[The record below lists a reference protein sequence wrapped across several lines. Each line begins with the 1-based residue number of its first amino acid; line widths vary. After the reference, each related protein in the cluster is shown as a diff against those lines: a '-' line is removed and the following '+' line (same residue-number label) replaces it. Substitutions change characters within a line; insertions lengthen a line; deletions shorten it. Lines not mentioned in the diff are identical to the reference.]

1 VGRCAGAAVGIS
13 VKPIGKRVGAYR
25 SGTPLSTYA
34 PSVAGSDVSGH
45 ADGDSQFRAHRSDA
59 AYITPSLLL
68 LGWRR

>member
-1 VGRCAGAAVGIS
+1 MRRCCNRNQCQANSQKSRCVQKRPAALNVC
-13 VKPIGKRVGAYR
+13 AF
-25 SGTPLSTYA
+25 GT
-34 PSVAGSDVSGH
+34 AGSDISGH